1 MMMIYIDTSALYALM
16 DADDHN
22 HERAREAWAHLLD
35 QPVQFL
41 TSNYVLLESTALIQH
56 RLGIQAARQFEEELA
71 PVISVHWI
79 DADLHAIALK
89 TMLAIGKR
97 DLSLVDC
104 ANIELMRRLGHRTIF
119 AFDRHYPEQGLTQL
133 P

>member
-1 MMMIYIDTSALYALM
+1 MIVYVDTSALYALM
-16 DADDHN
+16 DADDRN
-22 HERAREAWAHLLD
+22 HARAREIWADWLD
-35 QPVQFL
+35 QPIQFL
-41 TSNYVLLESTALIQH
+41 TSNYVLLESMALIQH

-71 PVISVHWI
+71 PVLSVHWI
-79 DADLHAIALK
+79 DADLHAIALR

>member
-1 MMMIYIDTSALYALM
+1 MMIFIDTSALVALM

-22 HERAREAWAHLLD
+22 HERARDAWTQWLD
-35 QPVQFL
+35 QPMQFL

-56 RLGIQAARQFEEELA
+56 RLGIQAARLFEEEFV
-71 PVISVHWI
+71 PVLSVHWV
-79 DADLHAIALK
+79 DADIHAIALT

-97 DLSLVDC
+97 DLSLVDRT
-104 ANIELMRRLGHRTIF
+104 NIEIMRRLGHRTIF

>member
-1 MMMIYIDTSALYALM
+1 MIVFVDTSALYALM
-16 DADDHN
+16 DADDRN
-22 HERAREAWAHLLD
+22 HVPAGAAWAQWLD
-35 QPVQFL
+35 QPVQFI
-41 TSNYVLLESTALIQH
+41 TSNYVLLESVALIQH
-56 RLGIQAARQFEEELA
+56 QLGIQAARQFEEELA
-71 PVISVHWI
+71 PVLNVHWV
-79 DADLHAIALK
+79 DADIHAIALK

-104 ANIELMRRLGHRTIF
+104 ANIEIMRRLGHRTIF

>member
-1 MMMIYIDTSALYALM
+1 MMIFIDTSALYALM
-16 DADDHN
+16 DADDRN
-22 HERAREAWAHLLD
+22 HERARDAWTQWLD
-35 QPVQFL
+35 QPMQFL

-56 RLGIQAARQFEEELA
+56 RLGIQAARLFEEEFV
-71 PVISVHWI
+71 PVLSVHWV
-79 DADLHAIALK
+79 DADIHAIALT

-104 ANIELMRRLGHRTIF
+104 TNIEIMRQLGHRTIF

>member
-1 MMMIYIDTSALYALM
+1 MMLFVDTSALYALM
-16 DADDHN
+16 DADDSN
-22 HERAREAWAHLLD
+22 HPRAREAWAQWLD

-41 TSNYVLLESTALIQH
+41 TSNYVLLESVALIQH
-56 RLGIQAARQFEEELA
+56 RLGIQAARQFDEELA
-71 PVISVHWI
+71 PVLNIHWI
-79 DADLHAIALK
+79 DAELHATALK
-89 TMLAIGKR
+89 MVLAFGQR

-104 ANIELMRRLGHRTIF
+104 TTIELMRRLGHRTIF

>member
-1 MMMIYIDTSALYALM
+1 MMIFIDTSALYALM
-16 DADDHN
+16 DADDRN
-22 HERAREAWAHLLD
+22 HERARDAWTQWLD
-35 QPVQFL
+35 QPMQFL

-56 RLGIQAARQFEEELA
+56 RLGIQAARLFEEEFV
-71 PVISVHWI
+71 PVLSVHWV
-79 DADLHAIALK
+79 DADIHAIALK
-89 TMLAIGKR
+89 TMLAIGKQ

>member
-1 MMMIYIDTSALYALM
+1 MIIFVDTSAFYALM

-22 HERAREAWAHLLD
+22 HVAAGAAWARWLD
-35 QPVQFL
+35 QPMQFL
-41 TSNYVLLESTALIQH
+41 TSNYVLLESVALIQH

-71 PVISVHWI
+71 PVLNIHWI
-79 DADLHAIALK
+79 DADLHTVALK
-89 TMLAIGKR
+89 MMLAIGKR

-104 ANIELMRRLGHRTIF
+104 TNIELLRRLGHRTIF